1 MRELIRHILKEN
13 RLQQEL
19 KQFIEDNNIF
29 DAAEMVGGLDNLKS
43 IFKDDLEVSKI
54 LDELTGVVDFEM
66 YYDGKFKSDGF
77 VVFPIKYEIIGI
89 GKNIWGTHS
98 WPELNL
104 IYDDSK
110 LTSVEKN
117 KLITIISV
125 IQNDNTVGK
134 LKTKSFDFGKSTY
147 FDVTQINGNDVD
159 IHDYD
164 DSFSIEDVERI
175 HDKLYGDSESL
186 NESINSE
193 IDKNLRAINI
203 LLSQVS
209 WEGLCNIWVEYN
221 PVDKDYEIRS
231 KTMRKDYYLPYL
243 PQNVIDEMITEL
255 NFIEES
261 IKNMGLRP
269 YVFSVSYV
277 DNCEDEVE
285 FMNESSNESEKDTKK
300 LFKITKMIMEDLILP
315 SYNHIIC
322 SYEITLNEVFNIPE
336 VTVLFIGGY
345 GTKLWPMTQGIKK
358 MYLDV
363 LEDISKEIAN
373 YTGVVIGVRGEQTPK
388 CNDEEN
394 IYLKESE
401 SKNKEYSPAGKEVT
415 PREKVYHQSNPM
427 FRNKIQKQ
435 GLRVRAGECYKIYAG
450 YGEKCIPAI
459 FATNSSNKKTWFD
472 SSYDDDV
479 WEIDTTKIPN
489 VKWYKDRHYESR
501 SKHIVTF
508 QDIPEEA
515 IKLIYE
521 GSGKDS
527 GLMESENKSE
537 DKKLELVKEMI
548 YSFFDEVEFIEVDT
562 HYQGKP
568 LIKIYHDVED
578 TAANYDNWLSHE
590 VQDKI
595 MEITGDGII
604 LSPWW
609 ALGWDWKYKN
619 VDFYINVQKIE
630 YDDEGNVINES
641 EESKQERKFN
651 KLIQNVE
658 DYLNSNEYPSVKK
671 FTVYYEDTHDDVI
684 VNLFFNVQDSIR
696 LGGGINSVIKRVG
709 KQVMKDLEVF
719 PLSFKYYIH
728 FDRDINESKKKS
740 TNELI
745 ITVLN
750 TLVLPQYE
758 HVICG
763 FELKNVDDKSLD
775 NIINYPG
782 VTVTFIGGYGTK
794 MWPQTQAVKKMYN
807 DVLDD
812 IWETVWDYTGV
823 SLELYSKYVKDCGK
837 ENIYLR
843 EQKEKQPK
851 YLNIIKDI
859 VEPFKYED
867 CVCDIRV
874 LYNEEDD
881 MYLIDLN
888 LGTEELNDKF
898 IAVIGMNHYVSKLR
912 RDIKETIKDYLPI
925 DNFYVG
931 SYASPNCKWKP
942 LNESDNKEKS
952 LVKLIEKDGLYN
964 FIEMSGLDF
973 NQVKSILNK
982 MDNPKE
988 ILKQYIR
995 EYVLEY
1001 DGMSSE
1007 NSGSLFGLKIR
1018 LSNTKLIYDI
1028 MVQDSDQIAVEIW
1041 EFYEDNYGQRIT
1053 KDQYLTTINS
1063 LTNEELLSILS
1074 WMIETI
1080 QIGYWD

>member
-29 DAAEMVGGLDNLKS
+29 DAAEMVGGLNNLKS
-43 IFKDDLEVSKI
+43 IFKDDLEVSEI

-66 YYDGKFKSDGF
+66 YYDGKFKSDRF

-175 HDKLYGDSESL
+175 HDKLYGESESL
-186 NESINSE
+186 NESNNSE

-243 PQNVIDEMITEL
+243 PQNVVDEMITEL

-336 VTVLFIGGY
+336 VTVLYIGGY
-345 GTKLWPMTQGIKK
+345 GTKLWPMTQGIRN
-358 MYLDV
+358 MYIEVLD
-363 LEDISKEIAN
+363 DISKEIAN

-388 CNDEEN
+388 CEDKEN
-394 IYLKESE
+394 IYLRES
-401 SKNKEYSPAGKEVT
+401 V
-415 PREKVYHQSNPM
+415 
-427 FRNKIQKQ
+427 
-435 GLRVRAGECYKIYAG
+435 
-450 YGEKCIPAI
+450 
-459 FATNSSNKKTWFD
+459 D
-472 SSYDDDV
+472 
-479 WEIDTTKIPN
+479 
-489 VKWYKDRHYESR
+489 
-501 SKHIVTF
+501 
-508 QDIPEEA
+508 
-515 IKLIYE
+515 
-521 GSGKDS
+521 
-527 GLMESENKSE
+527 KSE

-562 HYQGKP
+562 NYEGKP

-578 TAANYDNWLSHE
+578 TAANYDNWFIRRII
-590 VQDKI
+590 DKI
-595 MEITGDGII
+595 MEMTGDGII

-609 ALGWDWKYKN
+609 AAGWDWKYKN
-619 VDFYINVQKIE
+619 ADFFMDVQKIE

-641 EESKQERKFN
+641 DESKQERKFN

-684 VNLFFNVQDSIR
+684 VNIFFNVEDSIR

-719 PLSFKYYIH
+719 PMDFKYYIH

-843 EQKEKQPK
+843 EQKEKNN
-851 YLNIIKDI
+851 YIELLKDI
-859 VEPFKYED
+859 IEPFKYED

-888 LGTEELNDKF
+888 MGTEELNNKF
-898 IAVIGMNHYVSKLR
+898 IAVIGMTHYVKTLR
-912 RDIKETIKDYLPI
+912 LQITKSIKDYLPI

-942 LNESDNKEKS
+942 LNESDNKEQS
-952 LVKLIEKDGLYN
+952 LQKLIDQYGLYE
-964 FIEMSGLDF
+964 FIKMSGLDF

-995 EYVLEY
+995 EFVLEH

-1028 MVQDSDQIAVEIW
+1028 MVQDSDQIAFEIW

-1074 WMIETI
+1074 WMMETI

>member
-43 IFKDDLEVSKI
+43 IFKDDLEVSEI

-66 YYDGKFKSDGF
+66 YYDGKFKSDKF

-243 PQNVIDEMITEL
+243 PQNVVDEMITEL

-300 LFKITKMIMEDLILP
+300 LFKITKMIMEDMILP

-345 GTKLWPMTQGIKK
+345 GTKLWPMTQGIRN
-358 MYLDV
+358 MYIEVLD
-363 LEDISKEIAN
+363 DISKEIAN

-388 CNDEEN
+388 CEDKEN
-394 IYLKESE
+394 IYL
-401 SKNKEYSPAGKEVT
+401 
-415 PREKVYHQSNPM
+415 R
-427 FRNKIQKQ
+427 
-435 GLRVRAGECYKIYAG
+435 
-450 YGEKCIPAI
+450 
-459 FATNSSNKKTWFD
+459 
-472 SSYDDDV
+472 
-479 WEIDTTKIPN
+479 
-489 VKWYKDRHYESR
+489 
-501 SKHIVTF
+501 
-508 QDIPEEA
+508 
-515 IKLIYE
+515 
-521 GSGKDS
+521 
-527 GLMESENKSE
+527 ESENKSE
-537 DKKLELVKEMI
+537 NKKLELVKEMI

-562 HYQGKP
+562 NYQGKP

-630 YDDEGNVINES
+630 YDDEGNIINES
-641 EESKQERKFN
+641 ENKQERKFN

-684 VNLFFNVQDSIR
+684 VNIFFNVEDSIR

-719 PLSFKYYIH
+719 PMDFKYYIH
-728 FDRDINESKKKS
+728 FDRDINES
-740 TNELI
+740 E
-745 ITVLN
+745 
-750 TLVLPQYE
+750 
-758 HVICG
+758 
-763 FELKNVDDKSLD
+763 
-775 NIINYPG
+775 
-782 VTVTFIGGYGTK
+782 
-794 MWPQTQAVKKMYN
+794 
-807 DVLDD
+807 
-812 IWETVWDYTGV
+812 
-823 SLELYSKYVKDCGK
+823 
-837 ENIYLR
+837 
-843 EQKEKQPK
+843 EKQPK
-851 YLNIIKDI
+851 YLNLIKDI

-888 LGTEELNDKF
+888 MGTEELNNKF
-898 IAVIGMNHYVSKLR
+898 IAVIGMTHYVKTLR
-912 RDIKETIKDYLPI
+912 LQITKSIKDYLPI

-942 LNESDNKEKS
+942 LNESDNKEQS
-952 LVKLIEKDGLYN
+952 LQKLIDQYGLYE
-964 FIEMSGLDF
+964 FIKMSGLDF

-1018 LSNTKLIYDI
+1018 LSNAKLIYDI
-1028 MVQDSDQIAVEIW
+1028 MVQDSDQIAFEIW

-1074 WMIETI
+1074 WMMETI

>member
-19 KQFIEDNNIF
+19 KKFIEDNNIF
-29 DAAEMVGGLDNLKS
+29 DAAEMVGGLNNLKS
-43 IFKDDLEVSKI
+43 IFKDDLEVSEI

-66 YYDGKFKSDGF
+66 YYDGKFKSDKF

-89 GKNIWGTHS
+89 GKNIWGSHS

-117 KLITIISV
+117 KLMTILSV
-125 IQNDNTVGK
+125 IINDNTVGK

-243 PQNVIDEMITEL
+243 PQNVVDEMITEL

-277 DNCEDEVE
+277 DNCEDEVK

-300 LFKITKMIMEDLILP
+300 LFKITKMIMEDMILP
-315 SYNHIIC
+315 EYNHIIC

-345 GTKLWPMTQGIKK
+345 GTKLWPMTQGIRQ

-388 CNDEEN
+388 CDDKEN
-394 IYLKESE
+394 IYLRE
-401 SKNKEYSPAGKEVT
+401 SKTEDKEYSPAGKEII
-415 PREKVYHQSNPM
+415 PNKKVFHQSNPM
-427 FRNKIQKQ
+427 FRNKIEEQ
-435 GLRVRAGECYKIYAG
+435 GLKVRAGECYKIYAG

-459 FATNSSNKKTWFD
+459 FATNSSNKRAWFD
-472 SSYDDDV
+472 STYDDDV

-508 QDIPEEA
+508 ENIPRDA

-562 HYQGKP
+562 NYKGKP

-578 TAANYDNWLSHE
+578 TAANYDNWFIRRII
-590 VQDKI
+590 DKI
-595 MEITGDGII
+595 MEMTGDGII

-609 ALGWDWKYKN
+609 AAGWDWKYKN
-619 VDFYINVQKIE
+619 ADFFMDVQKIE

-684 VNLFFNVQDSIR
+684 VNIFFNVEDSIR

-719 PLSFKYYIH
+719 PMDFKYYIH
-728 FDRDINESKKKS
+728 FDRDINESKE
-740 TNELI
+740 NE
-745 ITVLN
+745 
-750 TLVLPQYE
+750 
-758 HVICG
+758 
-763 FELKNVDDKSLD
+763 
-775 NIINYPG
+775 
-782 VTVTFIGGYGTK
+782 
-794 MWPQTQAVKKMYN
+794 
-807 DVLDD
+807 
-812 IWETVWDYTGV
+812 
-823 SLELYSKYVKDCGK
+823 
-837 ENIYLR
+837 
-843 EQKEKQPK
+843 PK
-851 YLNIIKDI
+851 YLNVIKDI
-859 VEPFKYED
+859 IEPFKYED

-888 LGTEELNDKF
+888 MGTEELNDKF
-898 IAVIGMNHYVSKLR
+898 FAVIGMNHYVKTLR
-912 RDIKETIKDYLPI
+912 LQITKSIKDYLPI

-931 SYASPNCKWKP
+931 SYASQKCNKKTQDES
-942 LNESDNKEKS
+942 LNESDNKEQS
-952 LVKLIEKDGLYN
+952 LKKLIDQYGLYE
-964 FIEMSGLDF
+964 FIKMSGLDF

-988 ILKQYIR
+988 VLKQYIR
-995 EYVLEY
+995 QFVIE
-1001 DGMSSE
+1001 DDPNSGE
-1007 NSGSLFGLKIR
+1007 NSGVLIGVEIP
-1018 LSNTKLIYDI
+1018 LSNTKYVNDI
-1028 MVQDSDQIAVEIW
+1028 MVQDSDQIAVEIF
-1041 EFYEDNYGQRIT
+1041 EFGQDEYGHIEQ
-1053 KDQYLTTINS
+1053 KDQYLTTINN

-1074 WMIETI
+1074 WMMEII
-1080 QIGYWD
+1080 QNGYWD